1 MPSNNQHMQSL
12 MFSHVFDDIM
22 STQFCFWRC
31 LCPRV
36 SSLSLSVNR
45 YGSDSEDVNLGRW
58 VKHAED
64 KHNIKV
70 QYIVADEDLTQELK
84 YLSPLAASGSDAAHR
99 SCPSSVM
106 PGIGLGPAP
115 MNMAQLNVTTW
126 EECRDLCCEKDD
138 MCVSWTLS
146 LAEKTC
152 FLREQLGD
160 MHCVSSLKDDIFS
173 TGWWQRHGVY
183 ANLEWQLCD

>member
-1 MPSNNQHMQSL
+1 M
-12 MFSHVFDDIM
+12 
-22 STQFCFWRC
+22 
-31 LCPRV
+31 
-36 SSLSLSVNR
+36 
-45 YGSDSEDVNLGRW
+45 GRW

-70 QYIVADEDLTQELK
+70 TYIEVKGYVTHFK
-84 YLSPLAASGSDAAHR
+84 GWLSPLAASESDAAHR

-126 EECRDLCCEKDD
+126 EDCRDLCCEKDD
-138 MCVSWTLS
+138 MCVSWTLA

-152 FLREQLGD
+152 FLREKLGKI
-160 MHCVSSLKDDIFS
+160 VKQSK
-173 TGWWQRHGVY
+173 
-183 ANLEWQLCD
+183 NLISGITKSHVLPTPHRNKKLQFYVGILSAPNNHAKVHITILLMPQARSDFEA